1 MGLILYL
8 ASVENRKAIKKLEKT
23 VDIIENLESKY
34 QVMTDEELK
43 AQTNILKGRLNDNY
57 ETLDD
62 ILPDAFALVREA
74 GKRVL
79 SMRHFRVQ
87 LMGGII
93 LHQGRIAQMGTGEGK
108 TLVSTLPAFLNA
120 LAGKGVH
127 VVTVNDY
134 LAKRDA
140 EWMGK
145 IHRFLGLT
153 VGVVTPDMN
162 HEAKVSAYNCDI
174 TYATNSELGFDYLR
188 DNMVLYKEQKSQR
201 ELYYAVIDEV
211 DSILID
217 EARTPLIISGKGKK
231 SSEMYTTAHQFAR
244 RLKASTNVDDEGKL
258 LEGEEEYNGDF
269 DVDLKKKAIT
279 LTEKGIEKAEYHF
292 GIDDLSDY
300 EHNELNHYINNALK
314 ANFVFKRED
323 NYVVQDGEVIIVDEF
338 TGRLMIGRRYS
349 DGLHQA
355 IEAKEG
361 VRIQNE
367 NRTIATITF
376 QNYFRLYNK
385 LGGMTGTAKTEEEEF
400 KGIYGLDV
408 VIVPPNVPSR
418 RIDENDKVYK
428 TKDGKWRAVIEE
440 IKECN
445 SRGQPVLVGTTTVE
459 ISEEVFL
466 MLKKSGFSMH
476 NVNVLNAKNHER
488 EAEFVAQAGKKGM
501 VTIATNMAGRGT
513 DILLGGNAEY
523 MAKKRMRD
531 LGMSEEAIYNSTAF
545 FNTDDQEILQARADF
560 KKFFDEYKVQTDK
573 EKEEVMACGGLRI
586 IGTER
591 HESRRID
598 DQLRGRA
605 GRQGDL
611 GSSLFFL
618 SMEDDV
624 LRLFGGPA
632 MQRISN
638 IFRIDEDTPFEMG
651 MLTRRIRSAQKSL
664 EARNYSIRKHVLE
677 YDDVNNVQ
685 RTIIYKE
692 RNRVL
697 NGESVHEQIV
707 RIMDDKCASI
717 VKAHTNPKV
726 DYQEWDCEGL
736 NAEIHKVLM
745 PNEPEFFTKEK
756 FIEMHIDELI
766 EDLQNELKKI
776 YAEKIREAASRG
788 IDFEEPERVIM
799 LKVIDNKWMD
809 HIDSMEVLKREIH
822 LKGYGNYNPV
832 TAFKQE
838 GFEMFDNMIARIHE
852 DLVMLLLR
860 VNVEQVPIK
869 RQAQAEVTGAKLAD
883 SKERTKQLREASKAG
898 QSQVISEPKIGRND
912 PCPCGSGKKYKAC
925 CDTL

>member
-1 MGLILYL
+1 MGIISYL
-8 ASVENRKAIKKLEKT
+8 AGLENKKAVKKLEKMA
-23 VDIIENLESKY
+23 DIIEALEPKY
-34 QVMTDEELK
+34 ASMSDEELK
-43 AQTNILKGRLNDNY
+43 AQTDTLKDRLKNNY

-93 LHQGRIAQMGTGEGK
+93 LHQGRISQMGTGEGK
-108 TLVSTLPAFLNA
+108 TLVSTLPAYLNA
-120 LAGKGVH
+120 LSGKGVH

-153 VGVVTPDMN
+153 VGVVVPNMS
-162 HEAKVSAYNCDI
+162 HEEKVEAYNCDI
-174 TYATNSELGFDYLR
+174 TYATNNELGFDYLR
-188 DNMVLYKEQKSQR
+188 DNMVIYKDQKVQR
-201 ELYYAVIDEV
+201 ELSYAIIDEV
-211 DSILID
+211 DSILVD

-231 SSEMYTTAHQFAR
+231 SSEMYLTAHQFAR

-258 LEGEEEYNGDF
+258 LEGEEEYDGDY
-269 DVDLKKKAIT
+269 DIDLKKRAVT
-279 LTEKGIEKAEYHF
+279 LTAKGIEKAEFHF
-292 GIDDLSDY
+292 SIDDLSDY
-300 EHNELNHYINNALK
+300 EHNELNHFINNALK
-314 ANFVFKRED
+314 ANFAFKRED
-323 NYVVQDGEVIIVDEF
+323 HYVVQDGEVIIVDEF

-361 VRIQNE
+361 LRIQNE
-367 NRTIATITF
+367 NRTLATITF
-376 QNYFRLYNK
+376 QNYFRLYTK
-385 LGGMTGTAKTEEEEF
+385 LSGMTGTAKTEEEEF

-408 VIVPPNVPSR
+408 VIIPPNVASQR
-418 RIDENDKVYK
+418 VDENDKVYT
-428 TKDGKWRAVIEE
+428 TKSGKWRAVIEE
-440 IKECN
+440 IKEC
-445 SRGQPVLVGTTTVE
+445 SERGQPVLVGTTTVE
-459 ISEEVFL
+459 ISEEVYS

-488 EAEFVAQAGKKGM
+488 EAEFVAQAGKVGM

-523 MAKKRMRD
+523 LAKKRMRD
-531 LGMSEEAIYNSTAF
+531 EGRSEEDIYNSTAF
-545 FNTDDQEILQARADF
+545 FSTDDPEILEARAVF
-560 KKFFDEYKVQTDK
+560 RKYYDEYKVQTDK
-573 EKEEVMACGGLRI
+573 EKEEVIACGGLRI

-624 LRLFGGPA
+624 LRLFGGTA
-632 MQRISN
+632 MQRVSN
-638 IFRIDEDTPFEMG
+638 LFRLDEDTPFEMG
-651 MLTRRIRSAQKSL
+651 MLTRRIRAAQKSL
-664 EARNYSIRKHVLE
+664 EARNYSIRKQVLE

-697 NGESVHEQIV
+697 DGESVHDQIV
-707 RIMDDKCASI
+707 RIMDDKCES
-717 VKAHTNPKV
+717 VVREYTNPKV
-726 DYQEWDCEGL
+726 DDEEWDCDRL
-736 NAEIHKVLM
+736 NAEIQRIFM
-745 PNEPEFFTKEK
+745 PDEPEFFTKTKLVE
-756 FIEMHIDELI
+756 FHIDEMV
-766 EDLQNELKKI
+766 EDLQNEVKKL
-776 YAEKIREAASRG
+776 YAEKIREAAERG

-809 HIDSMEVLKREIH
+809 HIDSMDVLKREIH
-822 LKGYGNYNPV
+822 LKGYGQQNPV
-832 TAFKQE
+832 NAYKSE
-838 GFEMFDNMIARIHE
+838 GFEMFDTMIASIHE
-852 DLVMLLLR
+852 DLIVLLLR
-860 VNVEQVPIK
+860 VNIEKAPMRRQV
-869 RQAQAEVTGAKLAD
+869 QAEATAATTGD
-883 SKERTKQLREASKAG
+883 SKDRLKKLKAASKGAG
-898 QSQVISEPKIGRND
+898 AQPAVVKIGRND
-912 PCPCGSGKKYKAC
+912 PCPCGSGKKFKTC
-925 CDTL
+925 CEK

>member
-1 MGLILYL
+1 MGLLSYL
-8 ASVENRKAIKKLEKT
+8 ANLENKKAVKKLEKIA
-23 VDIIENLESKY
+23 DIIESLELKY
-34 QVMTDEELK
+34 EAMTDEELK
-43 AQTNILKGRLNDNY
+43 TQTDTLKGRLNSY

-79 SMRHFRVQ
+79 SMRHYRVQ

-93 LHQGRIAQMGTGEGK
+93 LHQGRISQMGTGEGK
-108 TLVSTLPAFLNA
+108 TLVSTLPAYLNA

-145 IHRFLGLT
+145 IHRFLGLS
-153 VGVVTPDMN
+153 VGVVVPEMSNED
-162 HEAKVSAYNCDI
+162 KVAAYGCDI

-188 DNMVLYKEQKSQR
+188 DNMVIYKDQKLQR
-201 ELYYAVIDEV
+201 PLYYAIVDEV

-217 EARTPLIISGKGKK
+217 EARTPLIISGRGKK
-231 SSEMYTTAHQFAR
+231 SSEMYQTAHQFAR
-244 RLKASTNVDDEGKL
+244 RLKASTNIDDEGKL
-258 LEGEEEYNGDF
+258 LEGEEEYNGDY
-269 DVDLKKKAIT
+269 DIDLKKRSVT
-279 LTEKGIEKAEYHF
+279 LTAKGIEKAEYHF
-292 GIDDLSDY
+292 NIDDISDY

-323 NYVVQDGEVIIVDEF
+323 QYVVQDGEVLIVDEF
-338 TGRLMIGRRYS
+338 TGRIMVGRRYS

-367 NRTIATITF
+367 NRTIATITY
-376 QNYFRLYNK
+376 QNYFRLYDK
-385 LGGMTGTAKTEEEEF
+385 LAGMTGTAKTEEEEF

-408 VIVPPNVPSR
+408 VIIPPNVPSQ
-418 RIDENDKVYK
+418 RIDENDKVYN
-428 TKDGKWRAVIEE
+428 TKAAKWRAVIEE

-445 SRGQPVLVGTTTVE
+445 ERGQPVLVGTTTVE
-459 ISEEVFL
+459 ISEEVYT

-488 EAEFVAQAGKKGM
+488 EAEFVAQAGKVGM

-523 MAKKRMRD
+523 LAKKRMKDEGR
-531 LGMSEEAIYNSTAF
+531 SEEEIYNATGF
-545 FNTDDQEILQARADF
+545 FQTDDPEILGARAVF
-560 KKFFDEYKVQTDK
+560 RKYYDEYKEHTNK
-573 EKEEVMACGGLRI
+573 EKEEVIACGGLRI

-632 MQRISN
+632 MQRMAN
-638 IFRIDEDTPFEMG
+638 LFRMDEDTPFEMG

-664 EARNYSIRKHVLE
+664 EARNYSIRKQVLE
-677 YDDVNNVQ
+677 YDDVMNVQ

-697 NGESVHEQIV
+697 DGESVHDQIV
-707 RIMDDKCASI
+707 RIMDDKCEGI
-717 VKAHTNPKV
+717 IKEYTNPKV
-726 DYQEWDCEGL
+726 DYEEWDCAGL
-736 NAEIHKVLM
+736 NAEIHRILM
-745 PNEPEFFTKEK
+745 PDEEEYFTKEK
-756 FIEMHIDELI
+756 LVAFHIDEMI
-766 EDLQNELKKI
+766 EDLQNEVKKL

-788 IDFEEPERVIM
+788 VDFEEPERVIM

-809 HIDSMEVLKREIH
+809 HIDSMDVLKREIH
-822 LKGYGNYNPV
+822 LKGYGQQNPV
-832 TAFKQE
+832 TAYKSE
-838 GFEMFDNMIARIHE
+838 GFEMFDKMIASIHE

-860 VNVEQVPIK
+860 VTVEQAPMR
-869 RQAQAEVTGAKLAD
+869 RQAQAEATGATTGDNKARL
-883 SKERTKQLREASKAG
+883 KQLKSVSKGAG
-898 QSQVISEPKIGRND
+898 AAPAAAPKVGRND
-912 PCPCGSGKKYKAC
+912 PCPCGSGKKFKQC
-925 CDTL
+925 CEK